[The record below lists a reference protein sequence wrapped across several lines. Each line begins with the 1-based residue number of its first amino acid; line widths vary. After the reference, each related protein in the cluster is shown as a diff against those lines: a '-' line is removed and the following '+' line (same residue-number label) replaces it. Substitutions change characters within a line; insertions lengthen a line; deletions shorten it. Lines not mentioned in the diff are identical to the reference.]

1 MNLLKKNGFH
11 WERYGYEQTKC
22 MLKQKIKELFADD
35 YSGHDYWH
43 SIRVLNIAE
52 KIAKTEKCDEYIVM
66 IAALL
71 HDTDDIKIFKTTDY
85 ENARRIMLDC
95 HITEDT
101 IDYVIDIIRGIS
113 FKGTATT
120 SPTSIEGKIVQD
132 ADRLDAMGAIGI
144 ARAFAYG
151 GNHNRAIH
159 IPDCQPNTNMDET
172 EYRNNQGTTINHFY
186 EKLLLIKDIMNTDCA
201 KAIAMKRD
209 RYMREFLKEF
219 YDEWGE
225 Q

>member
-1 MNLLKKNGFH
+1 MVGKTGNLTN
-11 WERYGYEQTKC
+11 EYEKTKC
-22 MLKQKIKELFADD
+22 MLKQKIKDLFANDC
-35 YSGHDYWH
+35 SGHDYWH
-43 SIRVLNIAE
+43 SIRVLNSAE

-71 HDTDDIKIFKTTDY
+71 HDTDDVKLFETTDY
-85 ENARRIMLDC
+85 ENARCIMSECRLAQN
-95 HITEDT
+95 T
-101 IDYVIDIIRGIS
+101 IDTVIAIIKEIS
-113 FKGTATT
+113 FKGTETT
-120 SPTSIEGKIVQD
+120 SPKSIEGKIVQD

-159 IPDCQPNTNMDET
+159 IPDSQPKTNMNEA
-172 EYRNNQGTTINHFY
+172 EYRKNDGTTINHFY
-186 EKLLLIKDIMNTDCA
+186 EKLLLIKDMMNTDCA
-201 KAIAMKRD
+201 KIIANKRD

-219 YDEWGE
+219 YDEWNE